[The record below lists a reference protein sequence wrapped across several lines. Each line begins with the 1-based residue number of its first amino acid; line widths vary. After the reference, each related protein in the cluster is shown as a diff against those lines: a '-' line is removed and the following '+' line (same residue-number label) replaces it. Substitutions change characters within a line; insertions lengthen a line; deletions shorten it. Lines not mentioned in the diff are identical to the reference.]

1 MPNVG
6 LQLNTELSVKTRLET
21 LYYFVYEMAESFG
34 ADDALDS
41 IKKGI
46 LDRKVIGEII
56 INYKDGSNVVVGQA
70 TIKIDWEKHAV
81 SDSTSYGN
89 SFTFDSTKSIH
100 SQIAEILDTIVEHVQ
115 NMRRELK
122 IKKIST
128 HIHTYPK
135 SEMTKKNAV
144 KHGHI
149 WGTFL
154 QRNEKFLFRKNSL
167 RLLSLCPINFPK

>member
-70 TIKIDWEKHAV
+70 TIKID
-81 SDSTSYGN
+81 
-89 SFTFDSTKSIH
+89 
-100 SQIAEILDTIVEHVQ
+100 
-115 NMRRELK
+115 
-122 IKKIST
+122 
-128 HIHTYPK
+128 
-135 SEMTKKNAV
+135 
-144 KHGHI
+144 
-149 WGTFL
+149 
-154 QRNEKFLFRKNSL
+154 
-167 RLLSLCPINFPK
+167 